1 MALKSE
7 LRHLLVIAQQLEPY
21 IRSITAL
28 MERVQ
33 PEVGV
38 LVVEMVVQLVDV
50 VVLVVVQVAVLLVQL
65 VMQVGGQEHEVV
77 EEPVSM
83 ARAPEDERIAA
94 ILERIQA
101 IKPEYKQRVEALQR
115 GEASNGVRKG
125 APHAPAPAPPPPEE
139 HRLHRTPS
147 KEVRPNIN
155 GFISY
160 CLFVP

>member
-1 MALKSE
+1 MD
-7 LRHLLVIAQQLEPY
+7 
-21 IRSITAL
+21 
-28 MERVQ
+28 
-33 PEVGV
+33 
-38 LVVEMVVQLVDV
+38 VVVAVVVVQLVV
-50 VVLVVVQVAVLLVQL
+50 
-65 VMQVGGQEHEVV
+65 QVGGQEHEAA

-83 ARAPEDERIAA
+83 GRAPEDERIAA

-125 APHAPAPAPPPPEE
+125 AAHAPAPAPAPPPPEE

-147 KEVRPNIN
+147 KEVRHNIY

-160 CLFVP
+160 CWFVPCHNKITNVK